1 MADIMSNGV
10 YYDKN
15 GNKLEVVDAAARAGV
30 AENKQEIDVLS
41 EANAK
46 LSEEIEELKEN
57 GTGGS
62 GGMTAAQIAALNN
75 LFKVAA
81 YIKSDVTAEYGAFK
95 EAFGIAREWEV
106 VRTLKDDE
114 IQGYRGI
121 SETYPY
127 TQYREERAGYYA
139 FDILVEANVT
149 YKVEFQPSDGTVLC
163 IPRLWNEDAIDKAS
177 RQENIAGTFLDTT
190 WEASGLTVQAP
201 ELVKGSPV
209 ACMTLSFKRS
219 DESAIPNGTVSNVV
233 IYKYV

>member
-1 MADIMSNGV
+1 MAENYINSNGLLE
-10 YYDKN
+10 D
-15 GNKLEVVDAAARAGV
+15 GSGQRLEVVDKTARDQV
-30 AENKQEIDVLS
+30 SENKTAISKLSKEID
-41 EANAK
+41 A
-46 LSEEIEELKEN
+46 LKEN
-57 GTGGS
+57 GGAGGV
-62 GGMTAAQIAALNN
+62 TASQAAALNN

-81 YIKSDVTAEYGAFK
+81 YIKSDVTAEYSAFK
-95 EAFGIAREWEV
+95 EAFGIAHEWEV

-114 IQGYRGI
+114 IQGYRGV

-127 TQYREERAGYYA
+127 TQYREERAGYYF
-139 FDILVEANVT
+139 FDIPAEANVT

-177 RQENIAGTFLDTT
+177 RQESIAGTFLDTT
-190 WEASGLTVQAP
+190 WAASGLTVQAP

-219 DESAIPNGTVSNVV
+219 NESAIPNGTVSNVV

>member
-1 MADIMSNGV
+1 MSEITEIKTLNGYPLADT
-10 YYDKN
+10 K
-15 GNKLEVVDAAARAGV
+15 ARTDIAT
-30 AENKQEIDVLS
+30 
-41 EANAK
+41 
-46 LSEEIEELKEN
+46 LSEEMVKSINGIKPDEN
-57 GTGGS
+57 GNVNVEGGT

-75 LFKVAA
+75 LFKVVA

-114 IQGYRGI
+114 IQGYRGVF
-121 SETYPY
+121 ETYPY
-127 TQYREERAGYYA
+127 TQYREERAGYYS
-139 FDILVEANVT
+139 FDIPVEANVT

-163 IPRLWNEDAIDKAS
+163 IPRFWNEDAIDKAS
-177 RQENIAGTFLDTT
+177 RQENIAGTFLDTE

-219 DESAIPNGTVSNVV
+219 NESAIPNGTVSNVV